1 MNTKQLSHLHTLLE
15 KEIHDK
21 NLFDCAIRVEHK
33 GKMEFSAEY
42 GQAEKNTIY
51 RIFSMSKPITTVAAM
66 ILFERGIIDLYDPL
80 SEYLPSFKNMQVTV
94 KDSKGNETL
103 QEAQK
108 PILLRDLLNMTSGI
122 VYPGEGCLAD
132 QTMRA
137 VQKQMDKE
145 ISEGKILG
153 NIEVCERLAQ
163 CPLQFEPGEGWRYGA
178 SADILGGVIEAA
190 SGMRFGKFL
199 QKEIFEPLNMT
210 ETGFSVSECDEKR
223 LLPFYSRSGPN
234 RTLKPSSE
242 LDLYW
247 MNNAANFAQPMF
259 ESGGAGLYSTTRDYM
274 HFARMLLNKGSYKK
288 ERIISKKTIEF
299 MAQDNLTDAQKK
311 WVFFDNMYGYG
322 YGNFLRVMTHLP
334 TASSNGSIGEYG
346 WDGLPGTYFF
356 IDPKEDLLM
365 VYMQQIKDGADQHL
379 RRKMR
384 QIIYSSL

>member
-33 GKMEFSAEY
+33 GKMEFSTEY

-223 LLPFYSRSGPN
+223 LLPFYSRSSPN
-234 RTLKPSSE
+234 RTLKPS
-242 LDLYW
+242 D
-247 MNNAANFAQPMF
+247 
-259 ESGGAGLYSTTRDYM
+259 
-274 HFARMLLNKGSYKK
+274 
-288 ERIISKKTIEF
+288 
-299 MAQDNLTDAQKK
+299 
-311 WVFFDNMYGYG
+311 
-322 YGNFLRVMTHLP
+322 
-334 TASSNGSIGEYG
+334 
-346 WDGLPGTYFF
+346 
-356 IDPKEDLLM
+356 
-365 VYMQQIKDGADQHL
+365 
-379 RRKMR
+379 RK
-384 QIIYSSL
+384 SVV